1 MTPLN
6 GAGPATEGTVNE
18 APKIG
23 TGERRQSNSHSV
35 SKPQGQLADLARCIQ
50 AEHEAVIAA
59 VKSGAEHAMAAGDL
73 LIQAKAKVNH
83 GGWQL
88 WLKENCAFSERTA
101 QLYMQ
106 LAENRASTLH
116 HLATKAREA
125 HAAVVGALTGVVE
138 HAIRCGNILAVAKK
152 QTGHGRWTEFLRACD
167 VGERQAQRYMQ
178 LARLAGQNRPRGTDL
193 AGMTIK
199 GAIKY
204 LTPPKPCNSATVGA
218 IKPATRSE
226 RNKPDESARGKRIK
240 HVDILAIWDR
250 APPEER
256 TKAIN
261 SVGFKPLFAALPPD
275 WVPLIEKWLADR
287 RQPAASAAST
297 SAVSDDLTIPGILRR
312 TPQQPVPK
320 GRKSSK
326 RKFPTMQMEKTIDAS
341 GQIIFAQVRVERSA
355 AQA

>member
-1 MTPLN
+1 
-6 GAGPATEGTVNE
+6 VNE

-23 TGERRQSNSHSV
+23 TGERRKSNSRSV
-35 SKPQGQLADLARCIQ
+35 SKPQGRLADLARRIQ

-88 WLKENCAFSERTA
+88 WLKEHCAFSEGTA

-125 HAAVVGALTGVVE
+125 HAAVVGALTGIVE

-178 LARLAGQNRPRGTDL
+178 LARLAEQNRPRGTDL

-199 GAIKY
+199 GAIKQ
-204 LTPPKPCNSATVGA
+204 LAPPRPLRTPKQPVTRPTIAPAQIQLKPKTKDVDIIGA
-218 IKPATRSE
+218 WLAASSDE
-226 RNKPDESARGKRIK
+226 RVKAVNAIGLNLWLAAIPDEWWP
-240 HVDILAIWDR
+240 LL
-250 APPEER
+250 ER
-256 TKAIN
+256 Y
-261 SVGFKPLFAALPPD
+261 
-275 WVPLIEKWLADR
+275 LADH
-287 RQPAASAAST
+287 RQPPVQTETVPAELIP
-297 SAVSDDLTIPGILRR
+297 DDLSIPPFLRR
-312 TPQQPVPK
+312 PLPA
-320 GRKSSK
+320 KSEALVS
-326 RKFPTMQMEKTIDAS
+326 
-341 GQIIFAQVRVERSA
+341 
-355 AQA
+355 